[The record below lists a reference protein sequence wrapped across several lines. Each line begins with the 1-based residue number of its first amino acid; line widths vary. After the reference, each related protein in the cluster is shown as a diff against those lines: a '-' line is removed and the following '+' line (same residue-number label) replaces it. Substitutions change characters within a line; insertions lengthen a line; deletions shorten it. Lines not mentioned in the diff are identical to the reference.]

1 MYIHI
6 YVYVYI
12 YIYVNI
18 YIYICIHT
26 HTQTCTCACA
36 KFSMGVRQK
45 LRMSAKVTECTRAA
59 RPHVCDSLWFVLHQD
74 ALVGYGQCMQSVSVD
89 GIGMPTSMSRA
100 FQCLCLKEAPS
111 PYKEA
116 PSRYP
121 N

>member
-1 MYIHI
+1 
-6 YVYVYI
+6 
-12 YIYVNI
+12 
-18 YIYICIHT
+18 
-26 HTQTCTCACA
+26 
-36 KFSMGVRQK
+36 
-45 LRMSAKVTECTRAA
+45 MSAKVTECTRAA

-100 FQCLCLKEAPS
+100 FHCLCLKEAPS

-121 N
+121 NLSVTAHFKKVYVCEVARGTCALDDLRIHTDG